1 MDASHD
7 VLSFET
13 EESVPDSPSTF
24 RPHPLRGP
32 FNALFFS
39 TLDRYLDHL
48 LRPHKQSLFDGLP
61 PTVVE
66 LGPGVGANLRYL
78 RPGTRLI
85 AVEPNPAMHDR
96 LRARAARA
104 HIDLELHATGAEHI
118 DLPDASVDAV
128 ISSLVLCTVADP
140 AAVVAEVH
148 RVLRPG
154 GRYAFLEHVAAPDGT
169 VLRRLQR
176 TVRRPWRWIFEGCS
190 CERDLQAVVE
200 GAGFT
205 DTNVDAYRLHSPFLP
220 VNSQIAG
227 VAYEGIRRQPNR
239 DKCA

>member
-7 VLSFET
+7 VLPFESK
-13 EESVPDSPSTF
+13 ESAPTTPPAF

-32 FNALFFS
+32 FNALFF
-39 TLDRYLDHL
+39 TALDRYLDRL
-48 LRPHKQSLFDGLP
+48 LRTHKRSLFGNLP
-61 PTVVE
+61 ATVVE

-78 RPGTRLI
+78 RAGTRLI

-104 HIDLELHATGAEHI
+104 HIDLELHTTGAERL

-128 ISSLVLCTVADP
+128 ISSLVLCTVTDP
-140 AAVVAEVH
+140 AAVLTEIH

-154 GRYAFLEHVAAPDGT
+154 GQYAFLEHVAAPDGT

-176 TVRRPWRWIFEGCS
+176 AVRRPWNWTFEGCS
-190 CERDLQAVVE
+190 CERDLQAVIE
-200 GAGFT
+200 AAGFAET
-205 DTNVDAYRLHSPFLP
+205 TIEAYQLRSPFLP
-220 VNSQIAG
+220 ANSQIAG
-227 VAYEGIRRQPNR
+227 VARKRS
-239 DKCA
+239 